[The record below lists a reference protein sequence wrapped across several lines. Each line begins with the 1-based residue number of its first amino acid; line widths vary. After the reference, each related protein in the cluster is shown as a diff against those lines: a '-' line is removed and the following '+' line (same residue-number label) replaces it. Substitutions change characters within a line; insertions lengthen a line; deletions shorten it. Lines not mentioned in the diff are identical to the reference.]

1 MSEEKAI
8 IETQEEAI
16 IENKKDVNTI
26 DEGSKGENVNQLS
39 NMSIETLIL
48 QMNQLSESKDI
59 LSESKQ
65 GENIRSVFYQKL
77 KQTNKNIEEEG
88 DKSSERKL
96 TLHPLEIEFK
106 RAYNKFQK
114 EKAKGRKKKEKEEQ
128 ENLKIKQGI
137 IKDLQKLTNQEELLE
152 KPFEQFRMLQKKWRD
167 TGHVPIAQ
175 NNSLWQSYHHHVEIF
190 YDYIKINNDLR
201 DLDFKRNLEEK
212 TRICQ
217 KAEALINEKSLNK
230 MHENLQELHEH
241 WRNIGPVKKELRE
254 EIWERFQMATKLIH
268 KKRNDY
274 FLKKKEENDTRL
286 KAKNVICK
294 KINALTENPPNT
306 HNEWQNLI
314 TKCRALEDKWKE
326 IGKLNKKDNK
336 TGWDNLRK
344 SLDHFYETKNAFYK
358 NRKNNTKKAIQEKLK
373 LCEKAEA
380 LKDSTAWKDTTQ
392 QLIKLQE
399 NWKKIGFSPKQETD
413 KIWKRFNAAL
423 DTFFNSKKQYFKTL
437 ENAKEKNLVAKQK
450 LLKEIEKKFEAI
462 MNKHFDSIQMDKVDV
477 TKEKFRNKITTIS
490 GNKLKLKKERSFILS
505 RINEQE
511 QIIAQYENNISFF
524 GKSKSNEALKQEV
537 IGKIK
542 SAKDQIVILKEKL
555 KIIDSH

>member
-1 MSEEKAI
+1 MI
-8 IETQEEAI
+8 T
-16 IENKKDVNTI
+16 
-26 DEGSKGENVNQLS
+26 
-39 NMSIETLIL
+39 
-48 QMNQLSESKDI
+48 
-59 LSESKQ
+59 
-65 GENIRSVFYQKL
+65 F
-77 KQTNKNIEEEG
+77 
-88 DKSSERKL
+88 
-96 TLHPLEIEFK
+96 
-106 RAYNKFQK
+106 
-114 EKAKGRKKKEKEEQ
+114 
-128 ENLKIKQGI
+128 
-137 IKDLQKLTNQEELLE
+137 
-152 KPFEQFRMLQKKWRD
+152 
-167 TGHVPIAQ
+167 
-175 NNSLWQSYHHHVEIF
+175 
-190 YDYIKINNDLR
+190 LR
-201 DLDFKRNLEEK
+201 
-212 TRICQ
+212 
-217 KAEALINEKSLNK
+217 
-230 MHENLQELHEH
+230 
-241 WRNIGPVKKELRE
+241 
-254 EIWERFQMATKLIH
+254 
-268 KKRNDY
+268 
-274 FLKKKEENDTRL
+274 
-286 KAKNVICK
+286 

-380 LKDSTAWKDTTQ
+380 LKDSTAWKDTPQ

-399 NWKKIGFSPKQETD
+399 NWKKLGFSPKQETD

-450 LLKEIEKKFEAI
+450 LLKEIEKFKPSEDGKSDFNLLSNYSRQWKNCGIVPFKKQKIEKKFEAI